1 MDGAQERTI
10 IISSRDLVDHTVLT
24 RKKNELSFRKEL
36 LLKSGAKDGDLH
48 LVAVG
53 HELSAIEAKLSPIE
67 EKLSVADMLTV
78 LPHRKEIGE
87 FTQKINQ
94 YSRAEL
100 DAAVK
105 NKSGEA
111 YELMKKRAVL
121 VKGNFERKEDI
132 ARLTILLNTF
142 PRKEGEAL
150 RQLIEEGSG
159 ADVDISFLPKEKQQE
174 LVNLTAR
181 LGKPCCVYSGS
192 FSLDKKKAE
201 LAELKAADE
210 VMRTVAGGR
219 SVWVEASKLA
229 AFEENEKNLNSL
241 LAKIQSKTAEKQA
254 RQLTEEESVYFDKIQ
269 GDYLEAVKKRGEL
282 AKGVDLNETAKLYRK
297 NLKPESDW

>member
-1 MDGAQERTI
+1 MDDQQERTI

-24 RKKNELSFRKEL
+24 RKKNELAFRKEL

-48 LVAVG
+48 LSAV
-53 HELSAIEAKLSPIE
+53 ENEIAAIEAKLSPLE
-67 EKLSVADMLTV
+67 EKLSVADMITV

-100 DAAVK
+100 DLAVK
-105 NKSGEA
+105 NKTGDA

-121 VKGNFERKEDI
+121 VKSNFERKEDI

-159 ADVDISFLPKEKQQE
+159 ADVDVSFLPKEKQQE

-181 LGKPCCVYSGS
+181 LGKQCCIYSGS

-210 VMRTVAGGR
+210 VRKTIAGGK
-219 SVWVEASKLA
+219 SVWVEAGKLS
-229 AFEENEKNLNSL
+229 AFDENEKNLNTL

-254 RQLTEEESVYFDKIQ
+254 RQLTEEEQVYFDKIQ
-269 GDYLEAVKKRGEL
+269 GDYLEAVKKRSEIARGM
-282 AKGVDLNETAKLYRK
+282 DLSETAKLYRK
-297 NLKPESDW
+297 NLKPENDW

>member
-36 LLKSGAKDGDLH
+36 LVKSGAKDGDLH
-48 LVAVG
+48 LSAVG
-53 HELSAIEAKLSPIE
+53 NEIAAIEAKLSPLE
-67 EKLSVADMLTV
+67 EKLSVADMITV

-100 DAAVK
+100 DLAVK
-105 NKSGEA
+105 NRTGDA
-111 YELMKKRAVL
+111 FELMKKRAVL

-159 ADVDISFLPKEKQQE
+159 AEVDVSFLPKEKQQE

-181 LGKPCCVYSGS
+181 IGKPCCVYSGS

-210 VMRTVAGGR
+210 VQKTIAGGKT
-219 SVWVEASKLA
+219 VWVEAGKLS
-229 AFEENEKNLNSL
+229 AFDENEKNLNQL

-254 RQLTEEESVYFDKIQ
+254 RQLTEEEQVYFDKIQ
-269 GDYLEAVKKRGEL
+269 GDYLEAVKRRGDL
-282 AKGVDLNETAKLYRK
+282 ARGVDLNETAKLYRK
-297 NLKPESDW
+297 NLKPENEW